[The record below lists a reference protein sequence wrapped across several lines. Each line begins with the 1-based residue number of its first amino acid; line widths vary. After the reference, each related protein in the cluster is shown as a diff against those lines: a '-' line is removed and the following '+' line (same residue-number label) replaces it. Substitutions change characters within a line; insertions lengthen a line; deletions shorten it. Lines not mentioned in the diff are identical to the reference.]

1 MNYLLTSVLCLA
13 NIQQKHLLKSALNEA
28 EIVMILFYQIHAFRK
43 YSVVCTPFDILLG
56 STYLAINILLPV

>member
-13 NIQQKHLLKSALNEA
+13 NIQQKHLSKSALNEA
-28 EIVMILFYQIHAFRK
+28 EIDFFFYQTHAFRK
-43 YSVVCTPFDILLG
+43 YSVVCTPFDILPR